1 HEPGIFISWEECKK
15 QINKYPGALYKKFY
29 TKQQA
34 FKYIEEENVDETDKV
49 IIYTDGYC
57 KKNGTDDAKASIGVF
72 FNDNDSRN
80 LSERLPGKKQ
90 TNNRA
95 EIFAIIRALETVNK
109 ENDIIIF
116 TDSTYVINCYN
127 VKNHKPNFDL
137 VDRMNDLI
145 KV

>member
-1 HEPGIFISWEECKK
+1 MPKNNTIGYYAVRIGHEPGIFISWEECKK

-57 KKNGTDDAKASIGVF
+57 KKNGTDDTEASIGVF

-80 LSERLPGKKQ
+80 LSERLPKK
-90 TNNRA
+90 
-95 EIFAIIRALETVNK
+95 NK
-109 ENDIIIF
+109 Q
-116 TDSTYVINCYN
+116 VI
-127 VKNHKPNFDL
+127 VQKFL
-137 VDRMNDLI
+137 L
-145 KV
+145 